1 MTERNA
7 ALRTI
12 DDGLLPT
19 APETIELHAPRSG
32 RTIVLLLEEGG
43 ERLRVAAPGGGV
55 ELSIR
60 LTPEGPVLELHGA
73 AIELVAS
80 REVAVRCERFVV
92 DAREDVVIAAGG
104 DKREAIAGDHV
115 TEVGGQSRSEARGVA
130 VTARL
135 GSVEVKA
142 NDDVALVGE
151 RIFLNR

>member
-1 MTERNA
+1 MTERTA

-12 DDGLLPT
+12 DDDAAQPP
-19 APETIELHAPRSG
+19 APVEIQAPRSG
-32 RTIVLLLEEGG
+32 RIVVLHFEEGG
-43 ERLRVAAPGGGV
+43 EHLRIAAPGGAT
-55 ELSIR
+55 ELSVR

-104 DKREAIAGDHV
+104 DKREAIAGDHL